1 MKAQQSGFTLIELVI
16 VIVIAGILA
25 AVAVPKFVDISAEA
39 NLAALRSTAAA
50 IESASAINY
59 GARKLNPAKGAAV
72 DDCNDAPTL
81 LTAGAMP
88 AGYTITAAAIAADAS
103 VACVVINTNVTPT
116 IGMTA
121 QVIGIP

>member
-1 MKAQQSGFTLIELVI
+1 MKTQQSGFTLIELVI

-39 NLAALRSTAAA
+39 NAAALRSTAAA

-59 GARKLNPAKGAAV
+59 GARKLTPAKGRTIAN
-72 DDCNDAPTL
+72 CSDAPTL
-81 LTAGAMP
+81 LTTGALP
-88 AGYTITAAAIAADAS
+88 AGYTITAAAIATDTT
-103 VACVVINTNVTPT
+103 VACTVTNTNVTPNT
-116 IGMTA
+116 TTTA

>member
-1 MKAQQSGFTLIELVI
+1 MRAQQSGFTLIELVI

-25 AVAVPKFVDISAEA
+25 AVAVPKFVDMSAEA
-39 NLAALRSTAAA
+39 NLAALKSTAAA

-59 GARKLNPAKGAAV
+59 GARKLNPAKGLTVAN
-72 DDCNDAPTL
+72 CSNAPSL

-88 AGYTITAAAIAADAS
+88 TGYTITALAIAADAS
-103 VACVVINTNVTPT
+103 VACAVINTNVTPN